1 MADTSTQREV
11 EEWIRKFWLTSKFS
25 QDFKQKKLK
34 LTPGGFFEFDA
45 VNIDESIVVN
55 ISTSGAK
62 TSGGNVGSAKL
73 QKIRADAY
81 FLLLLPDTVLRKM
94 LVFTEQDMVTLC
106 KREQSNGRMPE
117 SIEIILVDLPEQ
129 IREKLN
135 SAKRIASDEMIR

>member
-11 EEWIRKFWLTSKFS
+11 EDWIRKSWLTSKYS

-34 LTPGGFFEFDA
+34 LTSGGLFEFDA
-45 VNIDESIVVN
+45 VNIDESIVAN
-55 ISTSGAK
+55 ISTSSAK

-81 FLLLLPDTVLRKM
+81 FLLLLPGTVQRKL

-106 KREQSNGRMPE
+106 KKEQSKGRIPD
-117 SIEIILVDLPEQ
+117 SIEIILVDLPEK
-129 IREKLN
+129 IREKLDG
-135 SAKRIASDEMIR
+135 AKRIASDEMV